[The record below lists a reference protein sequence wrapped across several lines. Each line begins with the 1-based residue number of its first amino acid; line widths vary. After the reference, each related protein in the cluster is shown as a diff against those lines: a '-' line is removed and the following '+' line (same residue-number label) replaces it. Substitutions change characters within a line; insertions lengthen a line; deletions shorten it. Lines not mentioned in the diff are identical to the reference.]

1 METQATQ
8 ALKPESKITY
18 SQAVL
23 LARKLHAENKN
34 PDYIARG
41 LEAAGYI
48 GKTGKVLSGPGARHM
63 ALYGK
68 ARTHTVTKKA
78 KTQRVSTPKTESVSD
93 RDALLVL
100 ILESKLKPEAKI
112 RAALGCLHGKTGV

>member
-1 METQATQ
+1 METTNAKT
-8 ALKPESKITY
+8 ESKITY

-34 PDYIARG
+34 PAYIAKG
-41 LEAAGYI
+41 LAEAGYI
-48 GKTGKVLSGPGARHM
+48 GRTGKALGGPGARHM

-68 ARTHTVTKKA
+68 ARTYTGA
-78 KTQRVSTPKTESVSD
+78 KTKTAQRAPKTESVSD

-100 ILESKLKPEAKI
+100 ILESNLKPEAKI
-112 RAALGCLHGKTGV
+112 KAALGCLHGKGV